1 MHLVVLDVE
10 LVLAVH
16 VAHAGAKATDSAP
29 AHTRKPQT
37 HALARHVDGELNAR
51 AHQSPRVW
59 HCRIHRR
66 ALCVLATPFP
76 RPHRS

>member
-37 HALARHVDGELNAR
+37 HALARHVDGELILER
-51 AHQSPRVW
+51 TSRRVSGTAASIGV
-59 HCRIHRR
+59 RY
-66 ALCVLATPFP
+66 A
-76 RPHRS
+76 S